1 MGGSETESADG
12 DEGRPAGTQVTC
24 RAPLHKLCV
33 GNLLLPPPNSRPGIA
48 VGCRQLTLIRSRAQ
62 GLGGAAASRWE

>member
-33 GNLLLPPPNSRPGIA
+33 GSLLLPPPNLCPGI
-48 VGCRQLTLIRSRAQ
+48 VGCRQPTLTRSRAQ
-62 GLGGAAASRWE
+62 GLGG